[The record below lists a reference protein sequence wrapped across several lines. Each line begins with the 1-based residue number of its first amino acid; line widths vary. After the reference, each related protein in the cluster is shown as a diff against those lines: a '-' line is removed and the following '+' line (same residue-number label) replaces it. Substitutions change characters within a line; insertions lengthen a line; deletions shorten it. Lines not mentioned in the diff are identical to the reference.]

1 MTLQVGQTTQP
12 RIPAS
17 RHFPTTIVCR
27 VNPFDGSKLNQTGFS
42 DTLFEVAQ
50 NSSNEEFSDLNLTW
64 NNVTMGINN
73 TVIIQTSTRNW
84 DPSISKQRTEI
95 IFV

>member
-1 MTLQVGQTTQP
+1 MNLQVGQTTQP

-17 RHFPTTIVCR
+17 SHFPTTIVCR

-42 DTLFEVAQ
+42 DTLFQVAQ
-50 NSSNEEFSDLNLTW
+50 NSSNEVFSDLDQTW

-73 TVIIQTSTRNW
+73 TISIETSTRNW
-84 DPSISKQRTEI
+84 DPSKGKQCITI
-95 IFV
+95 IFA

>member
-17 RHFPTTIVCR
+17 SHFPTTIVCR

-42 DTLFEVAQ
+42 DTLFQVVQ
-50 NSSNEEFSDLNLTW
+50 NSSSEEFSDLNETW
-64 NNVTMGINN
+64 NNVTMGINS
-73 TVIIQTSTRNW
+73 TVIIETSTRNW
-84 DPSISKQRTEI
+84 NISMASSA
-95 IFV
+95 